1 MKRDEVLAEALK
13 TLRAG
18 GTILYPT
25 DTVWGLGCDATNPE
39 AVAKIYAIK
48 RRSEAKSLVLLAADL
63 DMVAKYV
70 RQVPSMAVDLVE
82 VNDKPMTIIYPDA
95 QAGVEGEP
103 GDRWH
108 LAWNAVAEDGSVG
121 MRIPLFDFCKDL
133 AFKLGRPVVS
143 TSANI
148 SGEPTPA
155 RFSEI
160 PQRNPAGDQGRR
172 RFRRPALHRHRL
184 HRQGL
189 PDHQGG
195 HGWRDRDHS
204 DVMELFYAYEADGR
218 SCRLDADESGHC
230 VRVLRHRAGDEIHV
244 IDGLGT
250 MYRCRLTDD
259 SPKGAE
265 AEVLEAFPGWGGHPY
280 RLTVACCPTKNNDR
294 FEWFVEKATE
304 VGVDRIV
311 PTIGERSERKVY
323 KTDRALRIS
332 LSATKQS
339 LKARIPEIA
348 EPIFVKDF
356 ICHSEPA
363 EQAKESLKLIAYC
376 FEGDT
381 KRISIQEALKA
392 YEGKDITILIGPEG
406 DFSPEEARLAVE
418 HGYIPVH
425 LGASRLRTETAAV
438 LAATAVYLSY

>member
-1 MKRDEVLAEALK
+1 M
-13 TLRAG
+13 
-18 GTILYPT
+18 
-25 DTVWGLGCDATNPE
+25 
-39 AVAKIYAIK
+39 AKIYAIK

-70 RQVPSMAVDLVE
+70 RQVPSMAVELVE

-121 MRIPLFDFCKDL
+121 MRIPLFDFCRDL

-160 PQRNPAGDQGRR
+160 PQEIKDAVDFVVP
-172 RFRRPALHRHRL
+172 PSIE
-184 HRQGL
+184 GL
-189 PDHQGG
+189 PDHQGR
-195 HGWRDRDHS
+195 HGRRGGDYP
-204 DVMELFYAYEADGR
+204 DVMELFYAYDSDGR
-218 SCRLDADESGHC
+218 FCRLDADESGHC
-230 VRVLRHRAGDEIHV
+230 CRVLRHRAGDEIHV

-304 VGVDRIV
+304 IGVDRIV

-323 KTDRALRIS
+323 KTDRAIRIA
-332 LSATKQS
+332 LAATKQS

-348 EPIFVKDF
+348 EPVSVKDF

-392 YEGKDITILIGPEG
+392 YEGKDVTILIGPEG